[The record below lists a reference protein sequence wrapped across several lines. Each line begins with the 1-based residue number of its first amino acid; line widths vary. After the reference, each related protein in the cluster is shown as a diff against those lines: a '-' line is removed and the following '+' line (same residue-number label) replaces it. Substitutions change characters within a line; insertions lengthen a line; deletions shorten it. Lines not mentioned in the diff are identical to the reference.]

1 MLFTETS
8 DLLDAEAGKENVR
21 AQAYNHWLL
30 YTRYNKEMWPQKR
43 IGHYESWNSE
53 TYRLEEKK
61 KNLLN
66 LVKGTNKK

>member
-30 YTRYNKEMWPQKR
+30 YTRYNKEM
-43 IGHYESWNSE
+43 
-53 TYRLEEKK
+53 
-61 KNLLN
+61 
-66 LVKGTNKK
+66 